1 MLRSDVILG
10 AAGGALQTIESD
22 EELQGPWPAA
32 FTAAT
37 LNSYSWFSIKLITLV
52 VKSGISACEA
62 FVHLSSEINRFS
74 T

>member
-10 AAGGALQTIESD
+10 ADGGALHKIESED
-22 EELQGPWPAA
+22 ELHGPWPAA

-37 LNSYSWFSIKLITLV
+37 LNSYSWFSIKLMTFV
-52 VKSGISACEA
+52 DRSGIRAWDA
-62 FVHLSSEINRFS
+62 FVHLSSDMRRFS